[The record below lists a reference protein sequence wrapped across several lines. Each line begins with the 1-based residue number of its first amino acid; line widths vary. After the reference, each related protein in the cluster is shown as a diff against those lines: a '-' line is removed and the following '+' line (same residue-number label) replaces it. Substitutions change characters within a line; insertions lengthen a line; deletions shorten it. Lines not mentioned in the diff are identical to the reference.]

1 MIFFMGLFGAAE
13 IEPVCLLNQKNCH
26 SLDDPFR
33 AKSRAM
39 PEIAQNEQDTKNAGL
54 RLEGT

>member
-1 MIFFMGLFGAAE
+1 MGFFGTAQ
-13 IEPVCLLNQKNCH
+13 IEPVCLLNQKKCH

-33 AKSRAM
+33 AKPPAM
-39 PEIAQNEQDTKNAGL
+39 PEMAQNEQDTTNGGL

>member
-1 MIFFMGLFGAAE
+1 MGLFEAAE
-13 IEPVCLLNQKNCH
+13 IEPVCLLNQKNCP

-33 AKSRAM
+33 AKPPAM
-39 PEIAQNEQDTKNAGL
+39 PEIAQNQQDTTNGGL